1 MARAPQNNRS
11 AKRPAMFATGQGGEE
26 ISPDEQ
32 VTLLSQKGAHVPR
45 RKLIIV
51 CREPGFRRADMEHP
65 AVGVYPLDRFTA
77 EQISAMAEEPMLEL
91 IGVGV

>member
-1 MARAPQNNRS
+1 MARAPQTYR
-11 AKRPAMFATGQGGEE
+11 AAAAGRGGEE
-26 ISPDEQ
+26 ISPDEL

-65 AVGVYPLDRFTA
+65 AVGIYPHDHFTA
-77 EQISAMAEEPMLEL
+77 EQISAMVDEPMLEL
-91 IGVGV
+91 IGVGL

>member
-1 MARAPQNNRS
+1 MARAPQTNR
-11 AKRPAMFATGQGGEE
+11 AAAAGRGGEE
-26 ISPDEQ
+26 ISPDEL

-65 AVGVYPLDRFTA
+65 AVGIYPHDHFTA
-77 EQISAMAEEPMLEL
+77 EQISAMVDEPMLEL
-91 IGVGV
+91 IGVGL